1 MCYRWKWF
9 QWRRAAEEKE
19 KREQSK
25 TVTERTP
32 TQAQAEPAREVAQ
45 PDRASKRQEELESV

>member
-1 MCYRWKWF
+1 MCYKWEWF
-9 QWRRAAEEKE
+9 HWRRATEAKG

-25 TVTERTP
+25 TMTEQMP
-32 TQAQAEPAREVAQ
+32 TKPQPEPARQVAQ